1 MESEE
6 SGKLRALRSL
16 LPHAAWLLRAL
27 VLHEL
32 SCPICFHALY
42 ASSLLCSYAIRA
54 FVIHVASVT
63 CLVPRILC
71 HVPRVY
77 VLLSHVPSALRFPM
91 SPASL
96 VSSVSCP
103 IYSHPFHDLQL
114 SCLVPLAP
122 MFFFLVCFLAYSVFF
137 RPELLICN
145 FCQRNF
151 ITVFCCTYK

>member
-77 VLLSHVPSALRFPM
+77 VLLSQTSAKGTLLQCFVAHTSEITLTLLMHYRVRNYKF
-91 SPASL
+91 
-96 VSSVSCP
+96 
-103 IYSHPFHDLQL
+103 DLEVQ
-114 SCLVPLAP
+114 S
-122 MFFFLVCFLAYSVFF
+122 
-137 RPELLICN
+137 
-145 FCQRNF
+145 
-151 ITVFCCTYK
+151 